1 MTKFVKSVG
10 EGSLVP
16 VPDLDEADRC
26 VPFAVCV
33 KKNRRWFWQS
43 PRFEPSPFLLHQ
55 LSTTPTEAWESDIE
69 VCTLLIWYLFCVS
82 FAEKKL
88 CENSYDVHVLALRHF
103 TA

>member
-33 KKNRRWFWQS
+33 KKNQRWFWQS

-55 LSTTPTEAWESDIE
+55 LSTTPSEAWESDIE
-69 VCTLLIWYLFCVS
+69 VCTLLI
-82 FAEKKL
+82 
-88 CENSYDVHVLALRHF
+88 
-103 TA
+103 